1 MFFEMSRRL
10 FLFRIQI
17 LNIFSEKKLEYK
29 VTICCNKND
38 DHKKVVS
45 PFNLIELW
53 FFLLLKLSTN
63 YRFILLEKLI
73 SILRKNYFEMQIGVQ
88 SKVCFSPLRH
98 SLLTN
103 ILRFNVSAEK
113 MLHLCQK
120 NTKFLA
126 NHQMRQK
133 SQNTKFLAKR
143 WMRLRKYV
151 WLVIDILLKKN
162 CFVEVFCNEVKVS
175 FIIFKKNLRKDLMLK
190 IMLRFFDVD
199 VSVVHLS
206 VALPTFVKSV
216 KPIKSNLRFF
226 THFFVLTFSI

>member
-1 MFFEMSRRL
+1 MSRRL

-53 FFLLLKLSTN
+53 FFLPLKLSTKL
-63 YRFILLEKLI
+63 RFILLEKL
-73 SILRKNYFEMQIGVQ
+73 SLILRKNYFEMQIGVE
-88 SKVCFSPLRH
+88 SKVCFSPLCH

-103 ILRFNVSAEK
+103 LLRFNVSLKEIVK

-120 NTKFLA
+120 KIQRFLQIIECVKNLKIRDFLQNVECVFANMFGLSLTFFWRKIVLWRFSATK
-126 NHQMRQK
+126 
-133 SQNTKFLAKR
+133 S
-143 WMRLRKYV
+143 KY
-151 WLVIDILLKKN
+151 I
-162 CFVEVFCNEVKVS
+162 S
-175 FIIFKKNLRKDLMLK
+175 KNLRKDLMLR

-226 THFFVLTFSI
+226 TYFFVLTFPI

>member
-1 MFFEMSRRL
+1 MFFKMSRRL

-53 FFLLLKLSTN
+53 FFLPLKLSTKL
-63 YRFILLEKLI
+63 RFILLEKLI

-88 SKVCFSPLRH
+88 SKVCFSPLCH

-103 ILRFNVSAEK
+103 ILRFNVSLKEIVK

-120 NTKFLA
+120 KIQRFL
-126 NHQMRQK
+126 Q
-133 SQNTKFLAKR
+133 
-143 WMRLRKYV
+143 
-151 WLVIDILLKKN
+151 
-162 CFVEVFCNEVKVS
+162 
-175 FIIFKKNLRKDLMLK
+175 IIECVKNLK
-190 IMLRFFDVD
+190 IRDFLQNVECVFANMFG
-199 VSVVHLS
+199 LS
-206 VALPTFVKSV
+206 
-216 KPIKSNLRFF
+216 
-226 THFFVLTFSI
+226 LTFF